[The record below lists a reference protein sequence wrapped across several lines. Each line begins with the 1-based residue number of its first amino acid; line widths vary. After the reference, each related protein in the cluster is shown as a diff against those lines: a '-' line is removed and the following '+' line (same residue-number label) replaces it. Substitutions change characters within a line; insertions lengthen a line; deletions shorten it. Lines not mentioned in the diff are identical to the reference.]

1 MEKEMTMPRLGESVT
16 EGTIVDWLV
25 KPGDHVAKY
34 DPICEVQTVK
44 VIAEVPATF
53 DGELV
58 AILAE
63 SGTTVAVGAGIAT
76 IETTAIEADEVA
88 ASEPASTSAVA
99 TAAPTTVTTA
109 PAAPAAVVPATKS
122 TTTPRFSPAVATLL
136 AEHNLQ
142 AAEIPA
148 TGHQGR
154 LTRKDVLA
162 FLARPKAP
170 AAPTPTPAPVPQH
183 VVESSSVAGQD
194 TLVQASS
201 IRRVIAQKMSL
212 SKAEI
217 PHGWMMVEHDVSKLV
232 RLRQAKKAAFQQQEG
247 FKLTYFPFFVKAV
260 AQALVKHPRLNSSW
274 QEGQIVVHHDINISI
289 AVAKDDELYVPV
301 IQHAD
306 RLSLK
311 GIAAEIDRLALAVR
325 QGTITPDEMQ
335 GGTFTVNNTGSFG
348 SVASMGIINYPQAAI
363 LQVESIRKQL
373 IPTPDGLG
381 FKTADMVNLSLSVDH
396 RLLDGVAAGGFLT
409 DVKHN
414 LDSFQPEMNLD

>member
-16 EGTIVDWLV
+16 EGTIVEWLV
-25 KPGDHVAKY
+25 HPGDHVAKY

-53 DGELV
+53 EGEIV
-58 AILAE
+58 SVLAA
-63 SGTTVAVGAGIAT
+63 SGDTVAVGAKIAT
-76 IETTAIEADEVA
+76 IEVA
-88 ASEPASTSAVA
+88 GDASETEAVA
-99 TAAPTTVTTA
+99 DDVKTINAAPQ
-109 PAAPAAVVPATKS
+109 VPAPVASQITK
-122 TTTPRFSPAVATLL
+122 TQETAPRFSPAVATLL
-136 AEHNLQ
+136 AQHNLQ
-142 AAEIPA
+142 AADIPA

-154 LTRKDVLA
+154 LTRQDVLKFIA
-162 FLARPKAP
+162 QPK
-170 AAPTPTPAPVPQH
+170 PAPVPTPKANTMAQPSP
-183 VVESSSVAGQD
+183 EPSPMAAQD

-212 SKAEI
+212 SKTEI

-232 RLRQAKKAAFQQQEG
+232 QLRQAEKANFQQQEG
-247 FKLTYFPFFVKAV
+247 FKLTYFPFFVKAI
-260 AQALVKHPRLNSSW
+260 AQALSKHPRLNSSW

-301 IQHAD
+301 IKHAD

-311 GIAAEIDRLALAVR
+311 GIAAEINRLALAVR

-335 GGTFTVNNTGSFG
+335 AGTFTVNNTGSFG

-381 FKTADMVNLSLSVDH
+381 FKTADMINLSLSVDH

-409 DVKHN
+409 DVKAN
-414 LDSFQPEMNLD
+414 LDSFEPGLHLD